1 MANFKILGFCFLM
14 ENDPCGKK
22 KKSLEKGVIKIKNI
36 FIKPANGDTD
46 KLAKQGGGVCGV
58 TKPVVFK
65 IA

>member
-1 MANFKILGFCFLM
+1 M